1 MIIRIVLV
9 PAGAEYSAVKR
20 GLRRVQNRP
29 RVVAIP
35 AGPSGL
41 RDFLKTWQE
50 QSPTEDG
57 GEDAGILLMG
67 LGGSLCAHYGVGDS
81 VVVSQ
86 VWNGF
91 EDSQETFLQCDP
103 KLSKFLATQL
113 EVEKGIGVTCDR
125 VITQVEE
132 KKKLCDRYNAQVVD
146 MESFTLLQALR
157 NYQSRHRVAILRII
171 SDSCHHNLPD
181 ISKAIGPDGSL
192 NIMVI
197 LLNFSKQPVAALRLI
212 QGSLKGLKALET
224 LAHRLFSEPISE
236 PTASD

>member
-1 MIIRIVLV
+1 MIIRVVLV

-20 GLRRVQNRP
+20 GLRRVPNGP
-29 RVVAIP
+29 RVIAIP

-50 QSPTEDG
+50 PSPIEDG
-57 GEDAGILLMG
+57 GILLMG
-67 LGGSLCAHYGVGDS
+67 LGGSLCTHYSVGDS

-86 VWNGF
+86 VRNGF
-91 EDSQETFLQCDP
+91 EDSHEMLLQCDP

-132 KKKLCDRYNAQVVD
+132 KKRLCDRYNAQVVD

-157 NYQSRHRVAILRII
+157 NHQSRHRVAILRVI

-224 LAHRLFSEPISE
+224 LVHRLFSEPISE